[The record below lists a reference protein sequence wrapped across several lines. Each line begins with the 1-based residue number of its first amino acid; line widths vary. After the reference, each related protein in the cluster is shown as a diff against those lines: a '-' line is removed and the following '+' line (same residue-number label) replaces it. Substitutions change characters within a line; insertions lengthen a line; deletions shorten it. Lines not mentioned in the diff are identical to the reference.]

1 MGDKPTTYELL
12 VELKCAVDGGFEK
25 NDEQHEKLGVRL
37 RSLETKEAE
46 RKGRDG
52 VINKIIMVV
61 IGLVSAVFGAKYGG
75 K

>member
-1 MGDKPTTYELL
+1 MSDDKPTTYGLL
-12 VELKCAVDGGFEK
+12 QNLTVKVEDGFKEVNGR
-25 NDEQHEKLGVRL
+25 LGA
-37 RSLETKEAE
+37 LERDSAK

-61 IGLVSAVFGAKYGG
+61 IGLLSAVFGAKYGG

>member
-1 MGDKPTTYELL
+1 MSDDKPTTYGLL
-12 VELKCAVDGGFEK
+12 QNLTVKVEDGFKEVNGRLGTLEK
-25 NDEQHEKLGVRL
+25 DSAK
-37 RSLETKEAE
+37 